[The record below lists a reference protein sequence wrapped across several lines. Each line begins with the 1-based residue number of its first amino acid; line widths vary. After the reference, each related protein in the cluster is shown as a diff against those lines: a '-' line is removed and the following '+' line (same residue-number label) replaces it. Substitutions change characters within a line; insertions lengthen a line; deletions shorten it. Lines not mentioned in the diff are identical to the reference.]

1 VHQVMESQGLKGF
14 SVCEESNTC
23 SAKEDR
29 IGKHRMAHLF
39 FSRGFR
45 FFFLGLSVHAW
56 SNIAERTGIGAFRKR
71 RYPLFYLIFLSLIF
85 FSQLFFAWE
94 QGVFAGSKERSAN
107 QKKHGKAKTCSRKGG
122 FSRPLFSYTRDKQTL
137 ISFRCYISRKGM

>member
-39 FSRGFR
+39 FPRGFR
-45 FFFLGLSVHAW
+45 FFSSWVYLYMHGRISLKGREWERFGNVDTPYFILS
-56 SNIAERTGIGAFRKR
+56 SC
-71 RYPLFYLIFLSLIF
+71 LLSSFLSC
-85 FSQLFFAWE
+85 FSLGNRVCL
-94 QGVFAGSKERSAN
+94 QGLRKDLQIKKKNMEKQRHALEKEDFHGRYLAIHETSK
-107 QKKHGKAKTCSRKGG
+107 H
-122 FSRPLFSYTRDKQTL
+122 
-137 ISFRCYISRKGM
+137 